1 MEVIKALNGKLPT
14 ATRHAKLSLSN
25 TETVLSDFYTKRD
38 LNIIHDLISDYLEET
53 YPERTVTDWSFDL
66 IVDYTYT
73 SE

>member
-1 MEVIKALNGKLPT
+1 MEVIKASHGELPT
-14 ATRHAKLSLSN
+14 ATRHAKLCISN
-25 TETVLSDFYTKRD
+25 TEAVLSNFYTKRD
-38 LNIIHDLISDYLEET
+38 LNMIHDLISDYLEET